1 MISCKP
7 RNIQLVG
14 FSKYNYAN
22 GNLVTGDSFYREYNE
37 FNKLSRI
44 REGNISNGPILE
56 EFAWHPTQER
66 ILIKDVFYSGI
77 KNYSVYYVSDDFIR
91 IENSSGNYTEKYIY
105 QDGVLV
111 AQVDSDGNKEF
122 LHNDPE
128 GSSVLITD
136 ISGNALENSF

>member
-1 MISCKP
+1 MIA
-7 RNIQLVG
+7 LVASMPIA
-14 FSKYNYAN
+14 FAKELNLQYDAN
-22 GNLVTGDSFYREYNE
+22 GNLITGDSFYREYNE
-37 FNKLSRI
+37 FNQLSRI

-111 AQVDSDGNKEF
+111 RK
-122 LHNDPE
+122 
-128 GSSVLITD
+128 VLFVKK
-136 ISGNALENSF
+136 ALSPL